1 MKYKSK
7 VDKEYIIKLT
17 RYDKSYLISVKNKK
31 YFNRYIDIGITNK
44 LFVSKKAIKESKYI
58 IFAYDEILK
67 ERYDIEVY

>member
-1 MKYKSK
+1 MKYRSK
-7 VDKEYIIKLT
+7 VDKNYNIKLI

-31 YFNRYIDIGITNK
+31 YFSKYIDIGFTNK

-67 ERYDIEVY
+67 ERYGIEVY

>member
-1 MKYKSK
+1 MKYRSK
-7 VDKEYIIKLT
+7 VDKNYIIKLI
-17 RYDKSYLISVKNKK
+17 RYDKSYVISVKNKK
-31 YFNRYIDIGITNK
+31 YFSKYIDIGFTNK

>member
-1 MKYKSK
+1 MKYRSK
-7 VDKEYIIKLT
+7 VDKNYIIKLI

-31 YFNRYIDIGITNK
+31 YFSKYIDIGFTNK

-67 ERYDIEVY
+67 ERYGIEVY